1 MHIVIPMSGIG
12 KRFIEA
18 GYKDPKPLIEV
29 DGKPMIHHVIDLFP
43 GETNF
48 HFICNDE
55 HLATTRMREVLLEKV
70 PNAHI
75 HEVSIHNRKGPVD
88 AVLQIADHLP
98 DNEEVIISYC
108 DYGTVWDYPGFLEE
122 MRKTHSDG
130 GIAAYI
136 GFHPHMLGSDNY
148 AFMRHFNQWVTA
160 IQEKKPY
167 TDNKMNEYASNGTYY
182 FRTGELM
189 KRFCRQVVDQNLSV
203 NGEFYVSLAMD
214 CMCQAR
220 LNVRVFEIEKMLQWG
235 TPKDLEEYKQ
245 WAEVFRRQREAP
257 MRFGKPLDV
266 TTILPMAGAGSRFH
280 MVGYTDPKPLLT
292 VNGSPMFIEAVNCL
306 PPTTDIVFVCQQA
319 HLDAYPIQEKVKC
332 ATNTI
337 GWNNANVIGIPKVT
351 EGQACTCE
359 IAINESNIPLDKP
372 ILISACDNGALYDTA
387 KHAALVDD
395 PTVDVIV
402 WAFTNSAT
410 GKLYPHM
417 YAWLDVDAEGRIHE
431 VSIKKPFQDKPNTHA
446 IIGTMF
452 FRTGAM
458 FMEGLADCY
467 ATNNRTNGEFYVDN
481 VLQPLIAKGYNVRVF
496 EVDHYLCWG
505 TPNDYKTY
513 QYWDSHWHALQGTQS
528 DTTP

>member
-1 MHIVIPMSGIG
+1 MRIVIPMSGIG
-12 KRFIEA
+12 KRFMEA

-29 DGKPMIHHVIDLFP
+29 DGKSMIHHVIDLFP
-43 GETNF
+43 GETKF

-70 PNAHI
+70 PNAMI

-88 AVLQIADHLP
+88 AVLQIADALP
-98 DNEEVIISYC
+98 DDEEIIISYC
-108 DYGTVWDYPGFLEE
+108 DYGTVWDYQGFLEE
-122 MRKTHSDG
+122 MRGKSADG

-148 AFMRHFNQWVTA
+148 AFMKHYEKWVTA

-182 FRTGELM
+182 FRTGAIM
-189 KRFCRQVVDQNLSV
+189 KRFCRQVVEQNLSV
-203 NGEFYVSLAMD
+203 NGEFYVSLVMD

-245 WAEVFRRQREAP
+245 WSEVFRKQRKEPMKFGAPIEA
-257 MRFGKPLDV
+257 

-280 MVGYTDPKPLLT
+280 MVGYKDPKPLLP
-292 VNGSPMFIEAVNCL
+292 VNGSPMFIEAVACL
-306 PPTTDIVFVCQQA
+306 PPTTELVYVCQQA
-319 HLDAYPIQEKVKC
+319 HLDAYPIEEKVKG
-332 ATNTI
+332 AK
-337 GWNNANVIGIPKVT
+337 VIGIPKVT

-359 IAINESNIPLDKP
+359 IAIRDANIPLDKP
-372 ILISACDNGALYDTA
+372 VLISACDNGALYDVA
-387 KHAALVDD
+387 KHAALLADQS
-395 PTVDVIV
+395 VDVIV
-402 WAFTNSAT
+402 WAFTNNPT

-417 YAWLDVDAEGRIHE
+417 YAWLDVDSEGRIHE
-431 VSIKKPFQDKPNTHA
+431 VSIKKAFTDKPNTHA

-452 FRTGAM
+452 FRTGKL
-458 FMEGLADCY
+458 FMEGLEECY
-467 ATNNRTNGEFYVDN
+467 KTNNRTNGEFYVDN
-481 VLQPLIAKGYNVRVF
+481 VLQPLITKGYTVKVF

-513 QYWDSHWHALQGTQS
+513 QYWDSHFTKIHT
-528 DTTP
+528 

>member
-1 MHIVIPMSGIG
+1 MSGIG
-12 KRFIEA
+12 KRFQAA

-29 DGKPMIHHVIDLFP
+29 DNKPMIHHVIDLFP
-43 GETNF
+43 GETKF

-55 HLATTRMREVLLEKV
+55 HLATTRMREILLEKV
-70 PNAHI
+70 PTAQI

-88 AVLQIADHLP
+88 AVLQIADSLP
-98 DNEEVIISYC
+98 DDEEIIISYC
-108 DYGTVWDYPGFLEE
+108 DYGTVWDYKGFLEE
-122 MRKTHSDG
+122 MHGKSADG
-130 GIAAYI
+130 GMIAAYI

-148 AFMRHFNQWVTA
+148 AFMKHYDKWVTA

-167 TDNKMNEYASNGTYY
+167 TDNKMGEYASNGTYY
-182 FRTGELM
+182 FRTGALM
-189 KRFCRQVVDQNLSV
+189 KKYCKMLVDADMNL
-203 NGEFYVSLAMD
+203 NGEYYVSLVYD
-214 CMCQAR
+214 LMCQAR
-220 LNVRVFEIEKMLQWG
+220 LNVRIYEIEKMLQWG

-245 WAEVFRRQREAP
+245 WAEVFRRQREEP
-257 MRFGKPLDV
+257 MKHDSLLQA

-280 MVGYTDPKPLLT
+280 MVGYKDPKPLLP

-306 PPTTDIVFVCQQA
+306 PPTTDSVYVCQQA
-319 HLDAYPIQEKVKC
+319 HLDAYPIQEHLKGAAK
-332 ATNTI
+332 
-337 GWNNANVIGIPKVT
+337 VIGIPKVT

-359 IAINESNIPLDKP
+359 IAIREANIPLEKP

-387 KHAALVDD
+387 KHAALVAD
-395 PTVDVIV
+395 PTIDVIV

-417 YAWLDVDAEGRIHE
+417 YAWLDVDSEGRIHE
-431 VSIKKPFQDKPNTHA
+431 VSIKKPFAEKPNTHA

-452 FRTGAM
+452 FRTGAL
-458 FMEGLADCY
+458 FMKGLADCY

-513 QYWDSHWHALQGTQS
+513 QYWDSHFGS
-528 DTTP
+528 RFVES